1 MTIQESEIVSLRLNV
16 GSREAMVEVDEMV
29 LVAGKGIEGDRH
41 FQKDGKSL
49 SRQILLMDRET
60 LGEFDLSDGQ
70 IRENITVRGVELSA
84 LVEGSKLSIGEGVV
98 LNITGDCEPCPRM
111 DEIREGLQRALEDRR
126 GVLAY
131 PTSGGIISIG
141 DRIHVLK

>member
-70 IRENITVRGVELSA
+70 IRENITV

-98 LNITGDCEPCPRM
+98 LKITGDCEPCPRM
-111 DEIREGLQRALEDRR
+111 DEIREGLQKALEDRR

>member
-98 LNITGDCEPCPRM
+98 LKITGDCEPWSRM
-111 DEIREGLQRALEDRR
+111 DEIRQGLKDELEGQR
-126 GVLAY
+126 GMLAY
-131 PTSGGIISIG
+131 AESGGNIRVG
-141 DRIHVLK
+141 DAIRGM

>member
-29 LVAGKGIEGDRH
+29 LVAEKGIEGDRH

-98 LNITGDCEPCPRM
+98 LNITGDCEPCSRM
-111 DEIREGLQRALEDRR
+111 DEIRQGLKDELEGQR
-126 GVLAY
+126 GMLAY
-131 PTSGGIISIG
+131 AESGGNIRVG
-141 DRIHVLK
+141 DAIRGM